1 MHRLFDFQ
9 NSKFR
14 IELNQTLSQRIV
26 LQIVIL
32 TQRITNNGKNVLI
45 SMQTYTKNVFNN
57 IHVIKDLQESVN
69 AQIVKCA

>member
-45 SMQTYTKNVFNN
+45 SMQTYTNNVFNN
-57 IHVIKDLQESVN
+57 MHVIKDLQESVN

>member
-9 NSKFR
+9 NTKLR
-14 IELNQTLSQRIV
+14 IKLNQTLSQRIV

-45 SMQTYTKNVFNN
+45 SMQTYTNNVFNN
-57 IHVIKDLQESVN
+57 MHVIKDLQESVN

>member
-9 NSKFR
+9 NTKLR
-14 IELNQTLSQRIV
+14 IKLNQTLSQQIV

-32 TQRITNNGKNVLI
+32 TQRITNNDKNVLI
-45 SMQTYTKNVFNN
+45 SMQTYTNNVFNN

>member
-9 NSKFR
+9 TTKLR
-14 IELNQTLSQRIV
+14 IRLNQTLSQRIV

-45 SMQTYTKNVFNN
+45 SMQTYTNNVFNN

>member
-9 NSKFR
+9 NTKLR
-14 IELNQTLSQRIV
+14 IKLNQTLSQRIV

-45 SMQTYTKNVFNN
+45 SMQTYTNNVFNN
-57 IHVIKDLQESVN
+57 MHLIKDLQESVN

>member
-14 IELNQTLSQRIV
+14 IKLNQTLSQRIV

-32 TQRITNNGKNVLI
+32 TQRITINGKNVLI
-45 SMQTYTKNVFNN
+45 SMQTCTNNVFNN

>member
-9 NSKFR
+9 NTKLR
-14 IELNQTLSQRIV
+14 IKLNQTLSQRIV

-45 SMQTYTKNVFNN
+45 SMQTYTNNVFNN
-57 IHVIKDLQESVN
+57 MHVIKDLQESVN
-69 AQIVKCA
+69 AQIIKCA